1 MTFDEYQMQAFTYA
15 KQSARCPKYLFTGAA
30 GEIGELCS
38 LYAKA
43 VRDDYYETSDYQSKN
58 VVDFKLNLAKELG
71 DVLWFVASLAHYYG
85 FSLHEIAEANINK
98 LEDRKKRNVIGG
110 SGDKR

>member
-1 MTFDEYQMQAFTYA
+1 MTFDEYQTQAFTYA

-43 VRDDYYETSDYQSKN
+43 VRDDYYETSEYAASK
-58 VVDFKLNLAKELG
+58 VEDFKANLSKELG
-71 DVLWFVASLAHYYG
+71 DVLWFVASIAHYYG
-85 FSLHEIAEANINK
+85 FSLHDIAEANINK